1 MGSEICRSTIER
13 KTFLL
18 ANIGTIVTCV
28 ITLVNGYI
36 SSIICAV
43 NGYNQISESFIAK
56 DLSAGKNEML
66 IKEWQ
71 NSNTDC
77 LNFDI
82 TSSQTKLRF
91 NSDMC
96 YLVEHCLT
104 VKG

>member
-1 MGSEICRSTIER
+1 LSFNDGKR
-13 KTFLL
+13 TFLL
-18 ANIGTIVTCV
+18 ANIGTIVTLV
-28 ITLVNGYI
+28 IMLVNGYI
-36 SSIICAV
+36 SSIIFDV
-43 NGYNQISESFIAK
+43 NGYNQIPESFIAK
-56 DLSAGKNEML
+56 DLSAGKSEIL

-71 NSNTDC
+71 NSDIDC

-91 NSDMC
+91 SSDMC